1 MMQGEATREGLAG
14 CEAGRQYQA
23 PLWASAPWHLWEGL
37 SHHGPRCQ
45 TVCDRKCDP
54 IRVGT
59 PGFQDTETTGNCPSG
74 CFVTGTSSSL
84 FDQEAVGT
92 LGPETEASLWQSVTT
107 DFCLNSNWQPVV
119 TETMLFVWSLIL
131 VIHPCR
137 LYLTSHLCCVS
148 TSSPKSS
155 VLG

>member
-1 MMQGEATREGLAG
+1 MRQEGSTKHHFGLLPPG
-14 CEAGRQYQA
+14 ICGRAYHIMDAAVRQSVTGSVIQ
-23 PLWASAPWHLWEGL
+23 S
-37 SHHGPRCQ
+37 
-45 TVCDRKCDP
+45 
-54 IRVGT
+54 GT
-59 PGFQDTETTGNCPSG
+59 SGFQDTETTGNCPSG

-92 LGPETEASLWQSVTT
+92 LGPETEASPWQSVTT

-119 TETMLFVWSLIL
+119 TETMLFVRSLIL